1 MVHQVNQT
9 NQSELEP
16 GTISHTAAR
25 LLLWGRRPS
34 RGLARVE
41 FYDEFSRQ
49 QVVRELENKLQEQG
63 IIFHKIVLPRWEK
76 PSFVLNFLLTQLA
89 ELESG
94 VVSITGFETA
104 FSSDVS
110 LVDALQ
116 LINFNRENLARFN
129 VRQIWWMNHDF
140 TNKVIRFMPD
150 LNSWFFLRLFLT
162 ENSTKATNYNQLFTD
177 KNTVR
182 DPYNLPGTAVNFV
195 GREQELSRIHQ
206 AFQQSSPV
214 VLSGMGGSGKT
225 ELALQYAWQH
235 KGDYPAGICWINVLN
250 SDPGLAILFFARE
263 YLGLNIP
270 NQGTLSERVRYCWQ
284 NWPEGNALIIF
295 DDVRDYDQIKS
306 YLPPGKDSR
315 FRVLI
320 TTRFSYL
327 GVSLS
332 TINLDV
338 LTAAQA
344 LDLLQTYLGKERLTA
359 ELEAAKQLCQCLG
372 YLPLGLQLLGS
383 FLRQE
388 TTETLANIKEKFPK
402 KGLKYLNSDKEEVRS
417 IKTIL
422 DLSWQLLEKE
432 EQKLALY
439 LSLFASAPFPKH
451 LIISL
456 FSDEAKD
463 EIEKWLTDSLVKL
476 NLLKSL
482 GNEWY
487 QLHPLIRL
495 YLREKLEGSEIA
507 NTAKSRYCTVMTD
520 TSRTVPQT
528 PTLDIIQN
536 LTPLIPHIQQAV
548 REYPEYIADKDLVS
562 SYMGL
567 ARYYN
572 GQGLYAIAE
581 PYCQACLTATRTR
594 LGENHLDVADSLNN
608 LAALYYSQ
616 GRYAEAEPLYKRSLS
631 LTEQL
636 LGENHPD
643 VATSLNNLAALYQ
656 CQGRYAEAEP
666 LYKRS
671 LSLTE
676 QLLGENHLDVATSLN
691 NLAALYQ
698 CQGRYAEAEP
708 LYKCSLSLREQLL
721 GENHPHFATS
731 LNNLALL
738 YQCQGRYAEA
748 EPLYKH
754 SLSLREQ
761 LLGENHPDVAVSLNN
776 LALLYKCQG
785 RYAEAEPLYKRSLSL
800 TEQLLGANHPDV
812 ATSLNNVA
820 GLYNSQGR
828 YTEAEPLYLEAINIF
843 RERLGDNHPNV
854 AQSLNNLAGLYRSQ
868 GRYTEAEPLYLEALD
883 LRKRLLGDN
892 HPDVAQSL
900 NNLAYLYQSQGRYTE
915 AEPLYRE
922 AINIATQVLGENHPH
937 TQTIMENY
945 KTMLSQL
952 RQAELR

>member
-1 MVHQVNQT
+1 MEVSPVVHQVNQT
-9 NQSELEP
+9 NRSELEP

-41 FYDEFSRQ
+41 FYDDFSRQ

-104 FSSDVS
+104 FSNAS

-129 VRQIWWMNHDF
+129 LRQIWWMNHDF
-140 TNKVIRFMPD
+140 TNKVIRYMPD

-162 ENSTKATNYNQLFTD
+162 ENSTQATNYNQLFTD
-177 KNTVR
+177 KNTVH

-206 AFQQSSPV
+206 AFQQSSPI

-295 DDVRDYDQIKS
+295 DDVRDYDQITS
-306 YLPPGKDSR
+306 YLPSGKESR

-383 FLRQE
+383 FLRQA

-422 DLSWQLLEKE
+422 DLSWQLLETE

-520 TSRTVPQT
+520 TSRTVPET

-536 LTPLIPHIQQAV
+536 LTPLIPHIEQAV
-548 REYPEYIADKDLVS
+548 REYPQYIADEDLVS
-562 SYMGL
+562 SYTGL
-567 ARYYN
+567 ARYYK

-581 PYCQACLTATRTR
+581 PYYQACLTATRTR
-594 LGENHLDVADSLNN
+594 LGENHPHVALSLNN
-608 LAALYYSQ
+608 LAALYDSQ
-616 GRYAEAEPLYKRSLS
+616 GRYSEAEPLYLEALDLTKR
-631 LTEQL
+631 L
-636 LGENHPD
+636 LGDNHPD
-643 VATSLNNLAALYQ
+643 VATSLNNLAHLYDS
-656 CQGRYAEAEP
+656 QGRYTEAEPLHLEALDLYKRLLGDNHPHVATSLNNLAHLYESQGRYSEAEP
-666 LYKRS
+666 LYLEALDLRKR
-671 LSLTE
+671 
-676 QLLGENHLDVATSLN
+676 LLGDNHPHVATSLN
-691 NLAALYQ
+691 NLAALY
-698 CQGRYAEAEP
+698 
-708 LYKCSLSLREQLL
+708 
-721 GENHPHFATS
+721 
-731 LNNLALL
+731 
-738 YQCQGRYAEA
+738 
-748 EPLYKH
+748 
-754 SLSLREQ
+754 
-761 LLGENHPDVAVSLNN
+761 D
-776 LALLYKCQG
+776 
-785 RYAEAEPLYKRSLSL
+785 
-800 TEQLLGANHPDV
+800 
-812 ATSLNNVA
+812 
-820 GLYNSQGR
+820 SQGR
-828 YTEAEPLYLEAINIF
+828 YTEAEPLHLEALDLYK
-843 RERLGDNHPNV
+843 RLLGDNHPHV
-854 AQSLNNLAGLYRSQ
+854 ATSLNNLAGLYESQ
-868 GRYTEAEPLYLEALD
+868 GRYSEAEPLYLEALD

-892 HPDVAQSL
+892 HPDVATSL
-900 NNLAYLYQSQGRYTE
+900 NNLAALYDSQGRYTE

-922 AINIATQVLGENHPH
+922 AIKIATQVLGDNHPDS
-937 TQTIMENY
+937 QTIMENY

>member
-25 LLLWGRRPS
+25 LLLWGQRPS

-104 FSSDVS
+104 FSDAF

-129 VRQIWWMNHDF
+129 LRQIWWMNHDF
-140 TNKVIRFMPD
+140 TNKVIRYMPD

-162 ENSTKATNYNQLFTD
+162 ENSTQATNYNQLFTD
-177 KNTVR
+177 KNTVH

-206 AFQQSSPV
+206 AFQQSSPI

-270 NQGTLSERVRYCWQ
+270 NQGTLSERVLYCWQ

-320 TTRFSYL
+320 TTRKEYL
-327 GVSLS
+327 SA
-332 TINLDV
+332 TIATFRVKV
-338 LTAAQA
+338 LKEEDA
-344 LDLLQTYLGKERLTA
+344 LDLLRSYLADNRIDTQI
-359 ELEAAKQLCQCLG
+359 EAAKLLCQDLG
-372 YLPLGLQLLGS
+372 YLPLALELVARLLKR
-383 FLRQE
+383 RQDWE
-388 TTETLANIKEKFPK
+388 ISKIRDRLAE
-402 KGLKYLNSDKEEVRS
+402 KGLDEP
-417 IKTIL
+417 IL
-422 DLSWQLLEKE
+422 DKNPKFDGEMTGERGLKAVFNLSWEKLNIE
-432 EQKLALY
+432 PEAQILALY
-439 LSLFASAPFPKH
+439 LSLFALAPFPKGMI
-451 LIISL
+451 LDL
-456 FSDEAKD
+456 FPDED
-463 EIEKWLTDSLVKL
+463 GDTVEEWLTDSLVHL
-476 NLLKSL
+476 SL
-482 GNEWY
+482 VQDMGDGWY
-487 QLHPLIRL
+487 EIHPL
-495 YLREKLEGSEIA
+495 LRRYFRDKLEASPHAEP
-507 NTAKSRYCTVMTD
+507 AKSRYCTVMTD

-548 REYPEYIADKDLVS
+548 REYPEYIADEDLFW
-562 SYMGL
+562 SYTGL
-567 ARYYN
+567 AWYYE

-581 PYCQACLTATRTR
+581 PYYQDCLTATRTR
-594 LGENHLDVADSLNN
+594 LGENHPHVAL
-608 LAALYYSQ
+608 
-616 GRYAEAEPLYKRSLS
+616 
-631 LTEQL
+631 
-636 LGENHPD
+636 
-643 VATSLNNLAALYQ
+643 
-656 CQGRYAEAEP
+656 
-666 LYKRS
+666 
-671 LSLTE
+671 
-676 QLLGENHLDVATSLN
+676 
-691 NLAALYQ
+691 
-698 CQGRYAEAEP
+698 
-708 LYKCSLSLREQLL
+708 
-721 GENHPHFATS
+721 S

-738 YQCQGRYAEA
+738 Y
-748 EPLYKH
+748 
-754 SLSLREQ
+754 
-761 LLGENHPDVAVSLNN
+761 D
-776 LALLYKCQG
+776 
-785 RYAEAEPLYKRSLSL
+785 
-800 TEQLLGANHPDV
+800 
-812 ATSLNNVA
+812 
-820 GLYNSQGR
+820 
-828 YTEAEPLYLEAINIF
+828 
-843 RERLGDNHPNV
+843 
-854 AQSLNNLAGLYRSQ
+854 SQ

-892 HPDVAQSL
+892 HPSVATSL
-900 NNLAYLYQSQGRYTE
+900 NNLALLYESQGRYTE
-915 AEPLYRE
+915 AEPLYLEALDLTKQLLGDNHPDVATSLNNLALLYESQGRYTEAEPLYLEALDLTKQLLGDNHPDVATSLNNLAELYRSQGRYTEAEPLYLQALDLYKQLLGDNHPYVATSLNNLAALYYSQGRYTEAEPLYLQALDLRKRLLGDNHPDVASSLNNLAELYYSQGRYTEAEPLYLEALDLHKRLLGDNHPLVALSLNNLASLYYYQGRYTEAEPLYLE
-922 AINIATQVLGENHPH
+922 AINIATQVLGDNHPH